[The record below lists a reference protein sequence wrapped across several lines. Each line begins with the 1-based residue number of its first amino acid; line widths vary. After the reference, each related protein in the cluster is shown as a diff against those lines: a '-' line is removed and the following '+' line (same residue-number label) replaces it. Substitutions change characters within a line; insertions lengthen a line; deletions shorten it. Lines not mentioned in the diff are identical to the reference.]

1 MALSWIAVAAS
12 TGLVIAPLPGVRVT
26 RVSSVLGDVTTC
38 DGYIPVGSFPEDWA
52 RATTGRGS
60 FLVLLDDHQS
70 KTVPVP
76 LWGGWV
82 MRRTRCLG
90 PELRVTLAS
99 LEGWLDSY
107 RITTDRTFTAT
118 SQTEI
123 AATLVEE
130 FALSGPHPLP
140 LRIDAQPSTRLRDKT
155 YEAKTNKP
163 VLVALQELSAIEGGP
178 EFTITWEWQH
188 DPERI
193 TPVLTIADRI
203 GTEPVPG
210 LAPAATFSTTRKGM
224 VVEASLTEDYSHGQY
239 ASNVM
244 TWSSGVGQARPQ
256 STPQTFTD
264 DIRPDVQFWHYPG
277 SDITEQATL
286 DAYARQYLD
295 RMRHGGTALSIT
307 AVMDKAPRL
316 ARDWRIGDD
325 LAYRI
330 GGTVSSP
337 ATQMVDDAYT
347 DTYTDAYRARAKV
360 KRHPNGIDSAP
371 QFPGG
376 LNGTARCV
384 GWHLDPA
391 EPATVTPILE
401 LGGDT

>member
-1 MALSWIAVAAS
+1 MTLSWLAVEAS

-38 DGYIPVGSFPEDWA
+38 DGYIPVGSFPTDWV
-52 RATTGRGS
+52 RATEGRATNLI
-60 FLVLLDDHQS
+60 LVDDYKS

-82 MRRTRCLG
+82 MRRTRSLAA
-90 PELRVTLAS
+90 EMRVTLSS

-107 RITTDRTFTAT
+107 RISTDRTFTGV

-123 AATLVEE
+123 AKALVVEY
-130 FALSGPHPLP
+130 ALSGPHPLP
-140 LRIDAQPSTRLRDKT
+140 LRIDAKPSTRLRDKT
-155 YEAKTNKP
+155 YEATSNKP
-163 VLVALQELSAIEGGP
+163 VLTALQELSAIENGP

-188 DPERI
+188 NPERI

-203 GTEPVPG
+203 GTAPMPG
-210 LAPAATFSTTRKGM
+210 LAPAATFSTTRAGM
-224 VVEASLTEDYSHGQY
+224 VVAASLTEDYSHGQY

-244 TWSSGVGQARPQ
+244 TWSSGTGQARPQ

-264 DIRPDVQFWHYPG
+264 PIRPDVQFWHYPG
-277 SDITEQATL
+277 SDITQQDTL
-286 DAYARQYLD
+286 DGYARQYLD

-307 AVMDKAPRL
+307 AIMDKAPRL
-316 ARDWRIGDD
+316 ASDWYIGDD
-325 LAYRI
+325 IRYAI
-330 GGTVSSP
+330 GGTVASP
-337 ATQMVDDAYT
+337 ATELVSDAYV
-347 DTYTDAYRARAKV
+347 DVYAEDYRGRARV
-360 KRHPNGIDSAP
+360 KKHPGGVDSAP

-376 LNGTARCV
+376 LTGTARCV

-401 LGGDT
+401 LGGSS

>member
-1 MALSWIAVAAS
+1 MSLSWLAVEAS
-12 TGLVIAPLPGVRVT
+12 TGLVIGSLPGTRVS

-38 DGYIPVGSFPEDWA
+38 DGYIPAASFPRDWL
-52 RATTGRGS
+52 RATEGRGS
-60 FLVLLDDHQS
+60 YLILVDDYKS
-70 KTVPVP
+70 RTVPTP

-82 MRRTRCLG
+82 MRRARSLG
-90 PELRVTLAS
+90 PEMRVTLAS
-99 LEGWLDSY
+99 LEGWLDDY
-107 RITTDRTFTAT
+107 RITTDRTFTGV
-118 SQTEI
+118 SQT
-123 AATLVEE
+123 ALAGALVTEY
-130 FALSGPHPLP
+130 ALTSTHPLP
-140 LRIDAQPSTRLRDKT
+140 VRLDVKASTVLRDKK
-155 YEAKTNKP
+155 YEATSNKS
-163 VLVALQELSAIEGGP
+163 VLTALQELSAIENGP
-178 EFTITWEWQH
+178 EFTIWWEWQH
-188 DPERI
+188 NPERI

-203 GTEPVPG
+203 GTGPVPG
-210 LAPAATFSTTRKGM
+210 LEPAATFATGKRAG
-224 VVEASLTEDYSHGQY
+224 VVAATLTEDYSRGRY

-264 DIRPDVQFWHYPG
+264 PIRPDVQFWHYPG
-277 SDITEQATL
+277 SDITEQGTL

-295 RMRHGGTALSIT
+295 RMRHGGTTLSIT

-316 ARDWRIGDD
+316 ARDWNIGDD
-325 LAYRI
+325 IAYRI
-330 GGTVSSP
+330 GGTVASP
-337 ATQMVDDAYT
+337 VTVMVDDAYT
-347 DTYTDAYRARAKV
+347 DTYTDAYKARTKV
-360 KRHPNGIDSAP
+360 KRYPNGTDSAP